1 MRGKDPE
8 TGEFLSPSRSQQR
21 REALE
26 VLELA
31 KRLSEMTPQQVAHL
45 PVPER
50 LIAHIDETRRITS
63 HVAHKRQLQ
72 YLAKQMRR
80 EDDDTL
86 EAIRDA
92 LDTHGQAAREE
103 AAMLH
108 RAEQWR
114 DRLIADGDSAL
125 SELLSAY
132 PQADRQ
138 HLRQLARNAHEERLK
153 NKPPHAYRELFREL
167 RELLQ
172 HTDIGREQSGIE
184 DASDAQDDD
193 SAAPRWDAEREF
205 GGSNE
210 P

>member
-1 MRGKDPE
+1 MRGKDPDS
-8 TGEFLSPSRSQQR
+8 GEFLSPSRSQQR

-26 VLELA
+26 VLDLA
-31 KRLSEMTPQQVAHL
+31 RRLSEMTPTQVARL
-45 PVPER
+45 PVPET
-50 LIAHIDETRRITS
+50 LIPHIDETRRITS

-80 EDDDTL
+80 EDDETL

-92 LDTHGQAAREE
+92 MDANGHAAREE

-114 DRLIADGDSAL
+114 DRLIADGDVAL
-125 SELLSAY
+125 AELLVAF

-138 HLRQLARNAHEERLK
+138 HLRQLARNAHEERLR

-167 RELLQ
+167 REMLQ
-172 HTDIGREQSGIE
+172 DAGIEHGESGIE
-184 DASDAQDDD
+184 ASLDDD
-193 SAAPRWDAEREF
+193 GED
-205 GGSNE
+205 
-210 P
+210 

>member
-8 TGEFLSPSRSQQR
+8 TGEFLAPSRSQQR

-31 KRLSEMTPQQVAHL
+31 RQLSALTPQQLSRL
-45 PVPER
+45 PVPDV
-50 LIAHIDETRRITS
+50 LLPHIAETRRITS

-72 YLAKQMRR
+72 FLAKQMRR
-80 EDDDTL
+80 EDDETL

-92 LDTHGQAAREE
+92 LDVHGDAARVE

-108 RAEQWR
+108 RAEAWR
-114 DRLIADGDSAL
+114 ERLIADGDGAL
-125 SELLSAY
+125 TELLDDH

-138 HLRQLARNAHEERLK
+138 RLRQLARNAHEEKLR

-167 RELLQ
+167 RELLADKSADGSDED
-172 HTDIGREQSGIE
+172 DIEAGNDGRT
-184 DASDAQDDD
+184 
-193 SAAPRWDAEREF
+193 
-205 GGSNE
+205 
-210 P
+210 

>member
-31 KRLSEMTPQQVAHL
+31 RQLSLLTPQQVSKL
-45 PVPER
+45 PVPDR
-50 LIAHIDETRRITS
+50 LIPHIDETRRITS

-80 EDDDTL
+80 EDDAAL

-92 LDTHGQAAREE
+92 LDANGQAGRIE
-103 AAMLH
+103 AALLH
-108 RAEQWR
+108 RAEAWR
-114 DRLIADGDSAL
+114 ERLIADGDAAL
-125 SELLSAY
+125 AEFLAEY
-132 PQADRQ
+132 PHADRQ
-138 HLRQLARNAHEERLK
+138 HLRQLARNAHEEKLK

-167 RELLQ
+167 RELFE
-172 HTDIGREQSGIE
+172 T
-184 DASDAQDDD
+184 QDDGDDGDGTGNDAVVD
-193 SAAPRWDAEREF
+193 SGDDSED
-205 GGSNE
+205 
-210 P
+210 

>member
-31 KRLSEMTPQQVAHL
+31 RQLSLLTPQQVSKL
-45 PVPER
+45 PVPDR
-50 LIAHIDETRRITS
+50 LVPHIDETRRITS

-80 EDDDTL
+80 EDDETL
-86 EAIRDA
+86 EASRDA
-92 LDTHGQAAREE
+92 LDANGQAGRVE
-103 AAMLH
+103 AALLH
-108 RAEQWR
+108 RAEAWR
-114 DRLIADGDSAL
+114 ERLIADGDAAL
-125 SELLSAY
+125 AEFLAEYSH
-132 PQADRQ
+132 ADRQ

-167 RELLQ
+167 RELFETQ
-172 HTDIGREQSGIE
+172 ADDGDDQG
-184 DASDAQDDD
+184 DAPDFDA
-193 SAAPRWDAEREF
+193 ADADADET
-205 GGSNE
+205 
-210 P
+210 

>member
-31 KRLSEMTPQQVAHL
+31 RQLSLLTPQQVSKL
-45 PVPER
+45 PVPDR
-50 LIAHIDETRRITS
+50 LVPHIDETRRITS

-80 EDDDTL
+80 EDDETL

-92 LDTHGQAAREE
+92 LDANGQAGRVE
-103 AAMLH
+103 AALLH
-108 RAEQWR
+108 RAEAWR
-114 DRLIADGDSAL
+114 ERLIADGDAAL
-125 SELLSAY
+125 AEFLAEYSH
-132 PQADRQ
+132 ADRQ

-167 RELLQ
+167 RELFETQ
-172 HTDIGREQSGIE
+172 ADDGDDQG
-184 DASDAQDDD
+184 DAPDFDA
-193 SAAPRWDAEREF
+193 ADADADET
-205 GGSNE
+205 
-210 P
+210 

>member
-1 MRGKDPE
+1 MLYPVTTMRGKDPE

-31 KRLSEMTPQQVAHL
+31 RQLSELTPQQVSRL
-45 PVPER
+45 PVPDH
-50 LIAHIDETRRITS
+50 LVPHIDETRRITS

-80 EDDDTL
+80 EDDETL

-92 LDTHGQAAREE
+92 LDANGNAAREE

-108 RAEQWR
+108 RAEAWR
-114 DRLIADGDSAL
+114 ERLIADGDAAL
-125 SELLSAY
+125 AELLDAW
-132 PQADRQ
+132 PHADRQ
-138 HLRQLARNAHEERLK
+138 HLRRLARNAHEERLK
-153 NKPPHAYRELFREL
+153 NKPPHAYRELFRAL
-167 RELLQ
+167 RELFATAESDDPA
-172 HTDIGREQSGIE
+172 TDSG
-184 DASDAQDDD
+184 DAF
-193 SAAPRWDAEREF
+193 DAE
-205 GGSNE
+205 

>member
-1 MRGKDPE
+1 MRGKDSE

-31 KRLSEMTPQQVAHL
+31 RRLSEMTPQQISHL

-50 LIAHIDETRRITS
+50 LLSHIDDTRRITS

-80 EDDDTL
+80 EDDETL

-92 LDTHGQAAREE
+92 LDANGHAAREE

-114 DRLIADGDSAL
+114 DRLIANGDSAL
-125 SELLSAY
+125 TELLDTY
-132 PQADRQ
+132 PHADRQ
-138 HLRQLARNAHEERLK
+138 HLRQLARNAHEERLR

-172 HTDIGREQSGIE
+172 PAGIENDESGIATVAGA
-184 DASDAQDDD
+184 D
-193 SAAPRWDAEREF
+193 
-205 GGSNE
+205 NE
-210 P
+210 IEEI

>member
-31 KRLSEMTPQQVAHL
+31 RQLSELTPQQLSRL
-45 PVPER
+45 PVPDG
-50 LIAHIDETRRITS
+50 LLPHIAETRRITS

-80 EDDDTL
+80 EDDATL

-92 LDTHGQAAREE
+92 LDANGNAARVE

-108 RAEQWR
+108 RAEAWR
-114 DRLIADGDSAL
+114 ERLIADGDTAL
-125 SELLSAY
+125 GELLADY
-132 PQADRQ
+132 PQADRR
-138 HLRQLARNAHEERLK
+138 HLRQLARNEHEEKLK

-167 RELLQ
+167 RELFAE
-172 HTDIGREQSGIE
+172 HHDGEDDTRDGDIGDDGDE
-184 DASDAQDDD
+184 DGRD
-193 SAAPRWDAEREF
+193 
-205 GGSNE
+205 GV
-210 P
+210 

>member
-1 MRGKDPE
+1 MRGQDPE

-31 KRLSEMTPQQVAHL
+31 RQLSELTPQQLSRL
-45 PVPER
+45 PVPDG
-50 LIAHIDETRRITS
+50 LLPHIAETRRITS

-80 EDDDTL
+80 EDDATL

-92 LDTHGQAAREE
+92 LDVNGNAARVE

-108 RAEQWR
+108 RAESWR
-114 DRLIADGDSAL
+114 ERLIADGDAAL
-125 SELLSAY
+125 GELLADY

-138 HLRQLARNAHEERLK
+138 HLRQLARNAHEEKLR

-167 RELLQ
+167 RELFAE
-172 HTDIGREQSGIE
+172 HPH
-184 DASDAQDDD
+184 DDD
-193 SAAPRWDAEREF
+193 GDGTDTGDDRPDDA
-205 GGSNE
+205 
-210 P
+210 

>member
-31 KRLSEMTPQQVAHL
+31 RQLSELTPQQLSRL
-45 PVPER
+45 PVPDG
-50 LIAHIDETRRITS
+50 LLPHIAETRRITS

-80 EDDDTL
+80 EDDATL

-92 LDTHGQAAREE
+92 LDVNGNAARVE

-108 RAEQWR
+108 RAESWR
-114 DRLIADGDSAL
+114 ERLIADGDAAL
-125 SELLSAY
+125 GELLADY

-138 HLRQLARNAHEERLK
+138 HLRQLARNAHEEKLR

-167 RELLQ
+167 RELFAE
-172 HTDIGREQSGIE
+172 HPHDGDDGDGTEIGDDRPD
-184 DASDAQDDD
+184 DA
-193 SAAPRWDAEREF
+193 
-205 GGSNE
+205 
-210 P
+210 

>member
-1 MRGKDPE
+1 MRGKDPDS
-8 TGEFLSPSRSQQR
+8 GEFLSPSRSQQR

-31 KRLSEMTPQQVAHL
+31 KRLSAMTPQQVSRL
-45 PVPER
+45 PVPEN
-50 LIAHIDETRRITS
+50 LIPHIDETRRITS

-72 YLAKQMRR
+72 FLAKQMRR
-80 EDDDTL
+80 EDDETL

-92 LDTHGQAAREE
+92 IDANGQAAREE

-114 DRLIADGDSAL
+114 ERLIADGDAAL
-125 SELLSAY
+125 TELLAEH
-132 PQADRQ
+132 PHANRQ
-138 HLRQLARNAHEERLK
+138 HLRQLARNAHDERLK

-172 HTDIGREQSGIE
+172 EP
-184 DASDAQDDD
+184 AFDDD
-193 SAAPRWDAEREF
+193 SDASEF
-205 GGSNE
+205 AE
-210 P
+210 PADDSDLETQ

>member
-31 KRLSEMTPQQVAHL
+31 RQLSELTPQQLSRL
-45 PVPER
+45 PVPDG
-50 LIAHIDETRRITS
+50 LLPHIAETRRITS

-80 EDDDTL
+80 EDDATL

-92 LDTHGQAAREE
+92 LDVNGNAARVE

-108 RAEQWR
+108 RAESWR
-114 DRLIADGDSAL
+114 ERLIADGDAAL
-125 SELLSAY
+125 GELLADY

-138 HLRQLARNAHEERLK
+138 HLRQLARNAHEEKLR

-167 RELLQ
+167 RELFAE
-172 HTDIGREQSGIE
+172 HPHDG
-184 DASDAQDDD
+184 DD
-193 SAAPRWDAEREF
+193 SDGTDAGDDRPNDE
-205 GGSNE
+205 
-210 P
+210 